1 MHRVSGDMEA
11 SGVLPESAVL
21 SPPRC
26 RCVGVPQSSYN
37 GIETISWDFTTNVD
51 AMFAADTLFQT
62 LIDNLTNAAKDAY
75 AARRIMGGQAAAC
88 VPLARGD
95 LSRIENS
102 ALDIAT
108 LVKSLRS
115 TLSTYAWSMKKI
127 RDDFRSITPDAQK
140 ASLAV
145 STCGESAFIHLEDSQ
160 RASLQP
166 LFDSL
171 AQRCSWEKTAMERAN
186 YEFSTDLAKID
197 TSFVEQLLLDLVKR
211 FKDKFIPPRGHN
223 AAFNMPKYLQGL
235 VSEGAKTVHG
245 IYLYAEH
252 ASFSPGEQFK
262 NAPKI
267 GRFLLRGE
275 FENWKPQ
282 RGRHA
287 KITIETPL
295 EPLPRSGATGTAEV
309 AVTTSTLPK
318 SVTLIEKGAKIG
330 GGAIAILGGGI
341 TAYESYQSDT
351 YHHPEMGEGTKIARA
366 GIKGSISAV
375 GGWGGAF
382 FGAKIGAA
390 VGASL
395 GPLGIVAGS
404 IIGGIIGGSLAGS
417 ASDLLAS
424 DINDSILN
432 S

>member
-1 MHRVSGDMEA
+1 
-11 SGVLPESAVL
+11 
-21 SPPRC
+21 
-26 RCVGVPQSSYN
+26 
-37 GIETISWDFTTNVD
+37 
-51 AMFAADTLFQT
+51 
-62 LIDNLTNAAKDAY
+62 
-75 AARRIMGGQAAAC
+75 
-88 VPLARGD
+88 
-95 LSRIENS
+95 
-102 ALDIAT
+102 
-108 LVKSLRS
+108 
-115 TLSTYAWSMKKI
+115 
-127 RDDFRSITPDAQK
+127 
-140 ASLAV
+140 
-145 STCGESAFIHLEDSQ
+145 
-160 RASLQP
+160 
-166 LFDSL
+166 
-171 AQRCSWEKTAMERAN
+171 MERAN

>member
-1 MHRVSGDMEA
+1 
-11 SGVLPESAVL
+11 
-21 SPPRC
+21 
-26 RCVGVPQSSYN
+26 
-37 GIETISWDFTTNVD
+37 
-51 AMFAADTLFQT
+51 
-62 LIDNLTNAAKDAY
+62 
-75 AARRIMGGQAAAC
+75 
-88 VPLARGD
+88 
-95 LSRIENS
+95 
-102 ALDIAT
+102 
-108 LVKSLRS
+108 
-115 TLSTYAWSMKKI
+115 
-127 RDDFRSITPDAQK
+127 
-140 ASLAV
+140 
-145 STCGESAFIHLEDSQ
+145 
-160 RASLQP
+160 

-171 AQRCSWEKTAMERAN
+171 AQRCSWAKTAMERAN
-186 YEFSTDLAKID
+186 YEFSADLAKID

-211 FKDKFIPPRGHN
+211 FKDKFIPPMGHN
-223 AAFNMPKYLQGL
+223 AAFNMPKYLHGL
-235 VSEGAKTVHG
+235 LSEGTKTVHG

-252 ASFSPGEQFK
+252 ASFSPGEQFE

-267 GRFLLRGE
+267 GRFLARGE

-295 EPLPRSGATGTAEV
+295 EPLARSGATGTAEV

-318 SVTLIEKGAKIG
+318 SVTLIEKGGKIG

-351 YHHPEMGEGTKIARA
+351 YHHPGMGEGTKIARA
-366 GIKGSISAV
+366 GIKGSLSAA

-390 VGASL
+390 LGASL

-417 ASDLLAS
+417 ASSVLAS
-424 DINDSILN
+424 GINDSILN